1 MPTYTVRTT
10 TGRLNGDARAT
21 LARAMTTAHTA
32 ATGAQGFFAQVVF
45 EEVDADRHFVGG
57 APIADELVFVHGQ
70 IRAGRTPEQKAALL
84 DALGGAVREA
94 LGVPRRAVWVYL
106 VDLPGYGEI
115 VFDIAYG
122 GAFYA
127 LADCRQFGLEFGRD
141 SAARRDPGAD
151 SMEYVRSVLVPELD
165 VVECQ

>member
-21 LARAMTTAHTA
+21 LARAITTAHTA

-94 LGVPRRAVWVYL
+94 LGVPAGRC
-106 VDLPGYGEI
+106 GSTSST
-115 VFDIAYG
+115 
-122 GAFYA
+122 
-127 LADCRQFGLEFGRD
+127 CRPRTWSSTGTSCPRQGTRPRGWRP
-141 SAARRDPGAD
+141 STTTPATT
-151 SMEYVRSVLVPELD
+151 
-165 VVECQ
+165 